1 MKSLMLWVQAKTPGR
16 LHSTLSTREFP
27 ERVTSEQTIRDLQ
40 RTIQLLEMDIDLL
53 KRESSQR
60 EEKQHQAHMQELKKK
75 DELIQRLLQ
84 KSSNDE
90 IRRRSIC
97 TPTKR
102 DENNTVGSKRSA
114 LEQRRLSTPAVNMK
128 SVSGL
133 PPTGSKLYN
142 LSGRVTRSQVTPKV
156 TLKQSLSSPA
166 KKTAVKGLVPES
178 ANRKRTFWDITNL
191 NTSAEMV
198 PSKSTRRNTTAA
210 AKTPSMLLQVSQP
223 FPRPFS

>member
-1 MKSLMLWVQAKTPGR
+1 MEFLMLWVQAKTPGR

-53 KRESSQR
+53 KKESSQR
-60 EEKQHQAHMQELKKK
+60 EEKQHHAYMQELKKK

-90 IRRRSIC
+90 SRRRSIC
-97 TPTKR
+97 TPAKR
-102 DENNTVGSKRSA
+102 DENNTVVSKRSA

-156 TLKQSLSSPA
+156 TLKSLSSPA
-166 KKTAVKGLVPES
+166 KKTAVKGLVLES

-198 PSKSTRRNTTAA
+198 PSKSTRRNTTAG

-223 FPRPFS
+223 FPLPFS